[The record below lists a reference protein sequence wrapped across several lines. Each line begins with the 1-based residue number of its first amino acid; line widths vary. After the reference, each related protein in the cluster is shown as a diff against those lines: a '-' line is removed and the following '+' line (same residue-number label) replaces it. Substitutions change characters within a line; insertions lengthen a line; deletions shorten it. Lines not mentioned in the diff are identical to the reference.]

1 MAISKKSNKKKNTLI
16 LKSDETQ
23 IGSTIIKKGGLV
35 AFPTETVYG
44 LGANALNKRAVSKI
58 FKAKGRPA
66 DNPLI
71 VHVSAKTQVSL
82 IALKIPKSA
91 QFLMKKFWPGPL
103 TLIFKKRDIVPENVT
118 CNLSTVA
125 IRMPKNRI
133 ALDLI
138 KKSGVP
144 IAAPSANISG
154 KPSPTTCMHVI
165 EDLFGKVDAII
176 DGGKTKIGIESTVLD
191 ITKEP
196 AIILRPGGV
205 TREMIEKVIGKVE
218 LFESKKP
225 IKNPPSP
232 GLKYRHYSPNAK
244 VILIE
249 DSPTQRKTLHMLLK
263 QYKGYKIAVMTNKIR
278 PKGNFEYVSLGKS
291 ELSSSKKIFSSFRE
305 LDKKGIQIILF
316 EGLKE
321 KNLGTAIMNRVRRAS
336 FKILP

>member
-1 MAISKKSNKKKNTLI
+1 MAVSKKPNKKKNTLI
-16 LKSDETQ
+16 LKSNETE
-23 IGSTIIKKGGLV
+23 IGSSIIKKGGLV

-44 LGANALNKRAVSKI
+44 LGADAFNEKAVSKI

-82 IALKIPKSA
+82 IASKIPKSA
-91 QFLMKKFWPGPL
+91 QLLMKKFWPGPL
-103 TLIFKKRDIVPENVT
+103 TLIFQKRDIVPNNVT

-125 IRMPKNRI
+125 IRMPKNKI
-133 ALDLI
+133 ALNLI

-144 IAAPSANISG
+144 IAAPSANLSG
-154 KPSPTTCMHVI
+154 KPSPTTSKHVI
-165 EDLFGKVDAII
+165 EDLFGKIDAII

-191 ITKEP
+191 TTKDP
-196 AIILRPGGV
+196 PLILRPGGV

-218 LFESKKP
+218 LFEGKKS
-225 IKNPPSP
+225 IKNPLSP

-249 DSPTQRKTLHMLLK
+249 YSPRQRKTLRMLLK
-263 QYKGYKIAVMTNKIR
+263 QYKDYKVAVMSNKTR
-278 PKGNFEYVSLGKS
+278 PKGNFDYVNLGKS
-291 ELSSSKKIFSSFRE
+291 ELSSSKKIFSAFRD
-305 LDKKGIQIILF
+305 LDKKSIQIILF

-321 KNLGTAIMNRVRRAS
+321 KNLGTAIMNRVKRAS
-336 FKILP
+336 FKIIK